1 MDTLN
6 LSLPDYYI
14 NRELSQIEFNAR
26 VLRQAK
32 DERLPLLERLKFLC
46 ISSTNLDEFFEIRVA
61 GLKQRIDISPLA
73 TGADSLSPAAVL
85 RMISSRVHELV
96 EDQYETLNNELIPA
110 LHEQGI
116 RFLGK
121 CDWSKAQRKWLRK
134 YFRTEIEALLSPTS
148 LDPTRPIPRILNKS
162 LCFILDLEGRDAFG
176 RACRHAIVQAPRTL
190 PRLIRLPSAL
200 PGVGTSD
207 FVFLSSVIEEF
218 VSELFPGVKIRG
230 CHQFRVTRNSD
241 LYVDDEEVDDL
252 LRALE
257 RELFDS
263 RYGAVVRLEV
273 ASDCSEPLAQ
283 FLLEHFELTEQDL
296 YRVDGPVNLN
306 RLLAVYSMLERSD
319 LRDPPFT
326 PHVPVT
332 ISRGSIFE
340 AISKGDI
347 LLHHP
352 FDSFLPV
359 MDFVHQA
366 ADDPDVL
373 AIKHT
378 LYRTTPDSPI
388 VESLVRAARAGK
400 EVTVIVE
407 LRARF
412 DEAANIEL
420 ATKLQEAGAHVV
432 YGIVGY
438 KTHSKMILVVR
449 RESDQLKRYVH
460 LGTGNYHPATTKLYT
475 DYGLLT
481 VDEAICEDV
490 HQVFMQLTSLM
501 KTRPLTKLY
510 QSPFTLH
517 DRLLDLIDR
526 EIRHVESGKTGYMIA
541 KVNALIEP
549 KIIEALYRASIAGV
563 HIDLIVR
570 GVCCLRPNIPGVS
583 ENIRVRSIVSRFLEH
598 TRVYY
603 FYNDE
608 NEEVYCS
615 SADWMDRNFFRRV
628 ELMFPILDLKHRE
641 RIIGELDTYLADN
654 TQSWILR
661 PNGEYVPLQPK
672 PGEAPVSAQQ
682 TLLWEATGVA

>member
-6 LSLPDYYI
+6 LSLSDYYI

-26 VLRQAK
+26 VLQQAK
-32 DERLPLLERLKFLC
+32 DEKLPLLERLKFLC

-73 TGADSLSPAAVL
+73 MGPDSLSPAEVL
-85 RMISSRVHELV
+85 RMISVAVHELV
-96 EDQYETLNNELIPA
+96 EDQYKTLNDDLIPA

-121 CDWSKAQRKWLRK
+121 NEWSKAQRYWLRK
-134 YFRTEIEALLSPTS
+134 HFRTEIEALLSPTS

-176 RACRHAIVQAPRTL
+176 RACGHAIVQAPRTL
-190 PRLIRLPSAL
+190 PRLIRLPGEK
-200 PGVGTSD
+200 PGIGTTD
-207 FVFLSSVIEEF
+207 FVFLSSVIDEF
-218 VSELFPGVKIRG
+218 VSELFPGVKIKG

-241 LYVDDEEVDDL
+241 LYIDDEEVDDL

-257 RELFDS
+257 RELFES
-263 RYGAVVRLEV
+263 RYGAVVRLEI
-273 ASDCSEPLAQ
+273 AADCSDALADY
-283 FLLEHFELTEQDL
+283 LLEHFELTEQDL

-306 RLLAVYSMLERSD
+306 RLLAVYSLLDRSD

-326 PHVPVT
+326 PHIPPAL
-332 ISRGSIFE
+332 SRGNIFE

-359 MDFVHQA
+359 IDFVHQA
-366 ADDPDVL
+366 AEDPDVL

-378 LYRTTPDSPI
+378 LYRTTPDSPL
-388 VESLVRAARAGK
+388 VDSLVRAARAGK
-400 EVTVIVE
+400 EVTVIIE

-420 ATKLQEAGAHVV
+420 ATKLQEAGVHVV

-449 RESDQLKRYVH
+449 RESNELKRYVH

-481 VDEAICEDV
+481 VNEAICEDV
-490 HQVFMQLTSLM
+490 HEVFMQLTSLM
-501 KTRPLTKLY
+501 KTRPLMHLH
-510 QSPFTLH
+510 QAPFTLH
-517 DRLLDLIDR
+517 DRLLELIDR
-526 EIRHVESGKTGYMIA
+526 EVRHVEAGKTGYMIA

-628 ELMFPILDLKHRE
+628 ELMFPILDPKHRE
-641 RIIGELDTYLADN
+641 RIIDELDAYLADN
-654 TQSWILR
+654 TQSWILQ
-661 PNGEYVPLQPK
+661 PSGDYVPLRPK
-672 PGEAPVSAQQ
+672 PGEAPVSAQKV
-682 TLLWEATGVA
+682 LLWEATGVP